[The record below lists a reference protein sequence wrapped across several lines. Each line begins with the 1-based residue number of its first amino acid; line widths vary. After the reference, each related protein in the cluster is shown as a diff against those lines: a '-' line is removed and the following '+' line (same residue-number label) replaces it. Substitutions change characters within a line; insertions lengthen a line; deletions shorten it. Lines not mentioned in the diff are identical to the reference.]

1 MLICMR
7 RNFYFEK
14 YFEGESNKLREYK
27 ADILVHS
34 KVQLL
39 TRLTDDGSKRFLV
52 LIVEIAD
59 VSTDQVD
66 QGIASAD
73 QIPLPSVLPIE

>member
-1 MLICMR
+1 MR
-7 RNFYFEK
+7 SILEDETSK
-14 YFEGESNKLREYK
+14 LGESKE
-27 ADILVHS
+27 DILVYS

-39 TRLTDDGSKRFLV
+39 TRLTDDRPKRLV

-66 QGIASAD
+66 QGTNPVA
-73 QIPLPSVLPIE
+73 VCVTIE